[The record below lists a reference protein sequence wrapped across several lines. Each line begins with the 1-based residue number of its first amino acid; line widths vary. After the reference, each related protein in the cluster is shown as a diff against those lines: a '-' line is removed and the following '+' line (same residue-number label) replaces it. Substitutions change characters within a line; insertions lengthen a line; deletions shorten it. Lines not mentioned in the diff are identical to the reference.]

1 MPKAQPYKYVKP
13 PFERRLIRY
22 STGGHEAFFR
32 EGSALKLWNTSGT
45 PTIPVIFLMFQVS
58 HVINHAHVNTEHMY
72 NINLC

>member
-1 MPKAQPYKYVKP
+1 M
-13 PFERRLIRY
+13 
-22 STGGHEAFFR
+22 FFR
-32 EGSALKLWNTSGT
+32 EGSALLLWNTSGT